1 MPITTPDRSTRF
13 AKVLHVPHAPGIPPA
28 SVAMIHA
35 DGHGSSTDRLTRA
48 QQARASG
55 ELSVG
60 LAHALAAQHTALD
73 PSQQIEAGHLACYF
87 HYRLGQLGPLITL
100 GEPLLALTR
109 HADWAQTRQEL
120 LRWLTLASA
129 ETGRFDQAL
138 ALAGEACGLA
148 DASNDAGQQALAL
161 GLMAACF
168 ERMGDPW
175 QAERL
180 MLEALAHAER
190 HGAPYHRA
198 VTLNNLAAVT
208 IGAYHLL
215 RGVSPDEASAVLE
228 RAATY
233 ARRAQAMRALHPDPF
248 FSVHVV
254 GNLAEVLVHQGLLD
268 EADSALQEAL
278 ALAQAQGHA
287 AQGWRIRCT
296 MAEAL
301 LRRDQAQP
309 ALDLLQAVLADGGG
323 NLPQATRLRLHHTL
337 YNACRRLG
345 LGADALDHLERYE
358 RLQRERA
365 ARQLKAQSVQLV
377 TRVEAE
383 RARQDAQAA
392 RAQAQLMAL
401 HASQDALTSLGN
413 RRYLDE
419 HLPPLLAAAAAA
431 AQPLALAMVDL
442 DHFKD
447 INDRFG
453 HPLGDRVLVAVAQL
467 LRENTRSADL
477 IARIGGEEFLI
488 VLPDMPPARAQEAC
502 ERLCERVSRHPWGQL
517 ADGLAVTV
525 SIGLTQAPPYEA
537 GALYGLADQA
547 LYRAKLAGRNQVV
560 GLADS

>member
-1 MPITTPDRSTRF
+1 
-13 AKVLHVPHAPGIPPA
+13 
-28 SVAMIHA
+28 MIDTGA
-35 DGHGSSTDRLTRA
+35 RGSSTDLLIRA
-48 QQARASG
+48 RQARRDG
-55 ELSVG
+55 DHVNG
-60 LAHALAAQHTALD
+60 LRDALAARQAAVD
-73 PSQQIEAGHLACYF
+73 PAQQVEAGHLACYF
-87 HYRLGQLGPLITL
+87 HYRLGQLEALLAL
-100 GEPLLALTR
+100 GEPLLPV
-109 HADWAQTRQEL
+109 TRQPEWAGSRQEM
-120 LRWLTLASA
+120 LRWLTLANA

-161 GLMAACF
+161 GLLAACF

-190 HGAPYHRA
+190 HGGHYHRA
-198 VTLNNLAAVT
+198 VTYNNLAAVT

-215 RGVSPDEASAVLE
+215 RGVSPDEASAVLS
-228 RAATY
+228 RAASY
-233 ARRAQAMRALHPDPF
+233 AREAEAMRPLHPDLF
-248 FSVHVV
+248 FGVHVV
-254 GNLAEVLVHQGLLD
+254 SNLAEVLVHQGLLD
-268 EADSALQEAL
+268 EADSALQQAL

-301 LRRDQAQP
+301 LRRDQPQQAY
-309 ALDLLQAVLADGGG
+309 ALLQAVLAQGDSQ
-323 NLPQATRLRLHHTL
+323 LPQATRLRLHHTL
-337 YNACRRLG
+337 YSACRQLS
-345 LGADALDHLERYE
+345 LGAEALDQLERYE
-358 RLQRERA
+358 HLQRQRA

-392 RAQAQLMAL
+392 RAHAALMAL
-401 HASQDALTSLGN
+401 SASQDALTGLGN

-419 HLPPLLAAAAAA
+419 QLPPLLAAAAAA

-442 DHFKD
+442 DYFKEV
-447 INDRFG
+447 NDRFG
-453 HPLGDRVLVAVAQL
+453 HPLGDRVLVVVAQL

-488 VLPDMPPARAQEAC
+488 VLPDMPPARAHEAC
-502 ERLCERVSRHPWGQL
+502 ERLCQRVLRHPWGQL

-537 GALYGLADQA
+537 GALYDLADRA
-547 LYRAKLAGRNQVV
+547 LYRAKQAGRNQVV
-560 GLADS
+560 GVAPP